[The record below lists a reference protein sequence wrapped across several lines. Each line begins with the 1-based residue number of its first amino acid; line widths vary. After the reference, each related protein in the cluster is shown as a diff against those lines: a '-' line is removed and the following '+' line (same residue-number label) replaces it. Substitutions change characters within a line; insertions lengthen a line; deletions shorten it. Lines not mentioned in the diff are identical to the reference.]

1 MHDYMRA
8 IGFSNDF
15 SREGFKRLL
24 SNVAY
29 DADETFMSS
38 ENDKVVKLEYVK
50 YFGTDIGL
58 IIRGTMET
66 AESGKDEIFIDYTVP
81 FLRAKAISSTEKV
94 VFEKHSATD
103 EYVGICDDY
112 RLGMPLIFHL
122 QNMINYLSKK
132 DEIDN
137 SAIDVLHV
145 SLAALSLKGAVMMPI
160 EKNESEEAELK
171 KRRTNREN
179 LLRRARTGDENAI
192 ENMAIE
198 DMDTFSLLRKKAQTE
213 DVYSLVESYFMP
225 SGIEC
230 DEYSVLGEI
239 KDVSEN
245 INTVTGEE
253 ICILDVVADDIY
265 FSFCIRKDD
274 LMGEPEIGR
283 RFKGNIWMQG
293 HVAF

>member
-245 INTVTGEE
+245 INTITGEE

-265 FSFCIRKDD
+265 FSVCIRKDD

>member
-245 INTVTGEE
+245 INTITGEE
-253 ICILDVVADDIY
+253 IWILDVVADDIY
-265 FSFCIRKDD
+265 FSVCIRKDD

>member
-94 VFEKHSATD
+94 VFENIPPRMNMSESAMT
-103 EYVGICDDY
+103 I
-112 RLGMPLIFHL
+112 
-122 QNMINYLSKK
+122 
-132 DEIDN
+132 
-137 SAIDVLHV
+137 VL
-145 SLAALSLKGAVMMPI
+145 
-160 EKNESEEAELK
+160 
-171 KRRTNREN
+171 
-179 LLRRARTGDENAI
+179 
-192 ENMAIE
+192 
-198 DMDTFSLLRKKAQTE
+198 
-213 DVYSLVESYFMP
+213 
-225 SGIEC
+225 EC
-230 DEYSVLGEI
+230 
-239 KDVSEN
+239 
-245 INTVTGEE
+245 
-253 ICILDVVADDIY
+253 
-265 FSFCIRKDD
+265 R
-274 LMGEPEIGR
+274 
-283 RFKGNIWMQG
+283 
-293 HVAF
+293 

>member
-15 SREGFKRLL
+15 SREGFRRLL
-24 SNVAY
+24 SDVAY
-29 DADETFMSS
+29 EADKSFVSS
-38 ENDKVVKLEYVK
+38 VDENKAKLEYVK
-50 YFGTDIGL
+50 YYGADIGL
-58 IIRGTMET
+58 IIRGTMEP
-66 AESGKDEIFIDYTVP
+66 AESGKDEIFIDYTIP
-81 FLRAKAISSTEKV
+81 FLKAKAISSTEKV

-122 QNMINYLSKK
+122 QNMVSYLSKK
-132 DEIDN
+132 EEIDN
-137 SAIDVLHV
+137 SAIDVLHI

-160 EKNESEEAELK
+160 EKSESDEHVLK
-171 KRRTNREN
+171 KRRSNREN
-179 LLRRARTGDENAI
+179 LLRRARTGDESAI

-213 DVYSLVESYFMP
+213 DVYSLVDSYFMP

-245 INTVTGEE
+245 INTITGEE
-253 ICILDVVADDIY
+253 LCILDVVADDIY
-265 FSFCIRKDD
+265 FNVCIRKDD

-293 HVAF
+293 FVEF